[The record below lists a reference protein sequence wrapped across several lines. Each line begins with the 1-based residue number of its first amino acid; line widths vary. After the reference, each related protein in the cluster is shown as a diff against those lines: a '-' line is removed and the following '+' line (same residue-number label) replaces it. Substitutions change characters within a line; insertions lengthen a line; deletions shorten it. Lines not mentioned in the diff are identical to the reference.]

1 MSLQSFSIKFSL
13 NVVNLKTVL
22 AEIVYLFLSCQHRTD
37 WEKDLYVVV
46 QRSRRVFKFFA
57 GLDQTVCQVEK
68 IMSVC
73 VEGVEDVVDFDVDL
87 QILQDNSDYPFDFL
101 CRAYRK

>member
-1 MSLQSFSIKFSL
+1 
-13 NVVNLKTVL
+13 
-22 AEIVYLFLSCQHRTD
+22 
-37 WEKDLYVVV
+37 
-46 QRSRRVFKFFA
+46 
-57 GLDQTVCQVEK
+57 
-68 IMSVC
+68 MSVC